1 MYSSEKEMYEAPAI
15 QVMEV
20 KVEGVICGSPDPT
33 SETQGHGNGYGNWY

>member
-20 KVEGVICGSPDPT
+20 KVEGVICGSPSPN
-33 SETQGHGNGYGNWY
+33 SETEGHGNGYGYWY